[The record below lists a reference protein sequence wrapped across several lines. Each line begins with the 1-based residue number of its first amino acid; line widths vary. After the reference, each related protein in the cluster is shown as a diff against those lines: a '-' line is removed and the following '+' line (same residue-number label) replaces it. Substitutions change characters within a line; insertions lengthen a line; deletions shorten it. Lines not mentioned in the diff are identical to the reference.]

1 MKEGVGLSSF
11 DIREEIPVKSF
22 SIAAFIC
29 RVVDDEAQ
37 YLIIKRSS
45 RTLYGSWQMV
55 SGQVEPG
62 ENGVQAAL
70 REIEEETGLV
80 PSNFYS
86 ANLCEQFYD
95 TDYNVINLVP
105 VFVAFVGNN
114 SNVVLNENE
123 HSDYKWISIEEA
135 EDYLIFD
142 NQIKN
147 MHHIDKMFIKREP
160 NPFLEI
166 KVYDYI

>member
-1 MKEGVGLSSF
+1 MSNF
-11 DIREEIPVKSF
+11 DIRAEIPVKSF

-45 RTLYGSWQMV
+45 QKLYGSWQMV

-70 REIEEETGLV
+70 REIKEETGLV
-80 PSNFYS
+80 PAKFFS

-95 TDYNVINLVP
+95 TDYNVINIVP
-105 VFVAFVGNN
+105 VFLAFVDIDAY
-114 SNVVLNENE
+114 VVLNGYE
-123 HSDYKWISIEEA
+123 HSEYKWIGIAEA

-147 MHHIDKMFIKREP
+147 MHHIDKMFIKREA

-166 KVYDYI
+166 QLDDYI